1 MCTLAFAF
9 RSFRN
14 YPLIFLGNRDE
25 FYNRPTA
32 PAAFRED
39 AHDLLAGRDMKY
51 GGTWLGLT
59 RGGRFATV
67 TNYRDLTSKREH
79 SLSRGIM
86 TKEYLL
92 GKDDPLNYLNELASQ
107 KDSHNWFNL
116 LVGDINR
123 LYYYSNRSSKIQR
136 LEPGIYGLSNH
147 LLNTPWPK
155 VNRIK
160 ELLRDHLAESSRP
173 SLENLF
179 EILVNR
185 ERAEDDQLP
194 DTGIG
199 LDWERVLSSIFITSP
214 AYGTRNSTVLIID
227 DKNKVTFAERFFRS
241 EGDEG
246 TEVKFEFTLRDPE
259 EDHR

>member
-25 FYNRPTA
+25 FYNRPTS

-39 AHDLLAGRDMKY
+39 AQDLLAGRDMKY

-59 RGGRFATV
+59 RRGRFATV

-79 SLSRGIM
+79 LLSRGIM
-86 TKEYLL
+86 TREYLL
-92 GKDDPLNYLNELASQ
+92 GNDDPVDYLQEVVSQ
-107 KDSHNWFNL
+107 KDSYNWFNL
-116 LVGDINR
+116 LLGDINR
-123 LYYYSNRSSKIQR
+123 LYYYSNRSGKIQS
-136 LEPGIYGLSNH
+136 LDPGIYGLSNH

-160 ELLRDHLAESSRP
+160 ELLSDHLAKSSGL

-179 EILVNR
+179 EILFNR
-185 ERAEDDQLP
+185 ERAEDEHLP

-199 LDWERVLSSIFITSP
+199 LEWERVLSSIFITSP

-241 EGDEG
+241 EGDKG
-246 TEVKFEFTLRDPE
+246 TEVKFEFTLTGLV

>member
-9 RSFRN
+9 RSFEN

-25 FYNRPTA
+25 FYDRPTT
-32 PAAFRED
+32 PAAFWKD
-39 AHDLLAGRDMKY
+39 AHNLLAGRDMKY

-59 RGGRFATV
+59 RRGRFATI
-67 TNYRDLTSKREH
+67 TNYRDLKSHREH
-79 SLSRGIM
+79 LLSRGIM
-86 TKEYLL
+86 TSGYLL
-92 GKDDPLNYLNELASQ
+92 GKNDPVDYLKEVDSQ
-107 KDSHNWFNL
+107 KDSYNWFNL

-123 LYYYSNRSSKIQR
+123 LYYYSNRSGETQN
-136 LEPGIYGLSNH
+136 LEPGLYGLSNH

-160 ELLRDHLAESSRP
+160 ELLNSHMAEFSKP
-173 SLENLF
+173 STETLF
-179 EILVNR
+179 EILANS
-185 ERAEDDQLP
+185 ERTEDDQLP

-214 AYGTRNSTVLIID
+214 TYGTRNSTVLIID

-241 EGDEG
+241 ADDEG
-246 TEVKFEFTLRDPE
+246 TEVKFEFTLEPVTE
-259 EDHR
+259 